1 MELRID
7 HVALPC
13 FDREAT
19 EAFYGKGLGLPLAA
33 SGSDTSPVW
42 GNRRFRYLAF
52 ALPGGT
58 LLDFFALDGLARPEP
73 DGVRPEPD
81 VVRPEPDVVRP
92 EPDVVR
98 PEPDVLP
105 VGVRHL
111 ALGVSSRAEL
121 EVFRARL
128 AAAGVWVSE
137 PVEHQGGRLS
147 YYCFDP
153 NGHQLELTHRAEAP

>member
-81 VVRPEPDVVRP
+81 VVRPEPDV
-92 EPDVVR
+92 
-98 PEPDVLP
+98 LP